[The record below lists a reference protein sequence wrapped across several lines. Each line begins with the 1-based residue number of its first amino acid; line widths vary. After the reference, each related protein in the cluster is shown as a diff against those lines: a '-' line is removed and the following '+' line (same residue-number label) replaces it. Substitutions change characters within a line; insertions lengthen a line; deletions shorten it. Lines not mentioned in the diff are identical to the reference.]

1 MQTPKDVVVLSDSE
15 GAQLLTE
22 RLTPKAGAVACYA
35 NVEDLIHGQSLASI
49 AVLVVQAGPQPQ
61 GVLLATLGRMNV
73 EYPAMQKVAVMKEAP
88 SLPIAR
94 YMAACGVDLIWTGS
108 QDESI
113 DQLAAVVDRMY
124 ARTTWIV
131 S

>member
-1 MQTPKDVVVLSDSE
+1 MQTPDDVVVLSNSE
-15 GAQLLTE
+15 RAAHLAA
-22 RLTPKAGAVACYA
+22 RLRAKAGSVACYA
-35 NVEDLIHGQSLASI
+35 NVEDLIHTQPLSSI
-49 AVLVVQAGPQPQ
+49 AVLIVDGRPQPN

-73 EYPAMQKVAVMKEAP
+73 EYPAMQMVAVLDEAP
-88 SLPIAR
+88 ALPIAR

-124 ARTTWIV
+124 VRTAWIV

>member
-15 GAQLLTE
+15 GVHLLTE
-22 RLTPKAGAVACYA
+22 RLTPKAGSVAWYA
-35 NVEDLIHGQSLASI
+35 NVEDLIHAQSLSSI
-49 AVLVVQAGPQPQ
+49 AVLVVHARPQPN

-73 EYPAMQKVAVMKEAP
+73 EYPAMQKVAVMEEAP
-88 SLPIAR
+88 SLSVAR

-108 QDESI
+108 QNESI

-124 ARTTWIV
+124 ERTAWIV